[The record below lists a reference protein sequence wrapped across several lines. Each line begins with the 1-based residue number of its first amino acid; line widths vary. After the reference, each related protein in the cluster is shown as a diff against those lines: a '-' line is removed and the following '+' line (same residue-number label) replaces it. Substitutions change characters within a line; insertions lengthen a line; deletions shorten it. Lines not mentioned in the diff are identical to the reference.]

1 MDKIE
6 NYMSEDLIVIDVGAT
21 IQDAAMAMRDNDVHS
36 VIVKEEREYVG
47 ILTGVDITRK
57 IVAPGLDPAQTKVS
71 LIMESPLY
79 TIDAG
84 LPMDEALLAM
94 KKYHTRHIVVT
105 SNSNVMGILSI
116 NDFVR
121 YHSQNINDPVAEFWS
136 NSDCLLAESTFNH
149 AFEKLLEGMSKK
161 LGDSSKLGRAII
173 NKDPLHEI
181 AQYAEEEGLQ
191 EFASILRL
199 ARED

>member
-94 KKYHTRHIVVT
+94 KKNHTRHIVVT
-105 SNSNVMGILSI
+105 CNSNVTGILSI

-136 NSDCLLAESTFNH
+136 
-149 AFEKLLEGMSKK
+149 
-161 LGDSSKLGRAII
+161 
-173 NKDPLHEI
+173 
-181 AQYAEEEGLQ
+181 
-191 EFASILRL
+191 
-199 ARED
+199 